1 MSDPVFE
8 VRDVEAG
15 YGQAA
20 LVLRGLSV
28 QVHAGEVV
36 CLVGPNGA
44 GKSTVLKVASGMLTP
59 RSGSVQLAGEDVT
72 GRPPHALLQAGLA
85 HVLQGHSVFPEMTVE
100 ENVRLG
106 GYTLRNRPELERRV
120 TEVREIFPLVD
131 ERWKSL
137 AGLLSGGQQ
146 KMVEF
151 ARALMLDPEVVLL
164 DEPSMGLDPKTTA
177 TVFGEISRLRDLG
190 KGVLLVEQNARRA
203 LEMADRGCVLDLG
216 RIHIEGPAKQLLED
230 PQLAKLYLGG
240 GPSPTPKADASS
252 TADDED
258 PR

>member
-1 MSDPVFE
+1 MSEQVLQIRE
-8 VRDVEAG
+8 VEAG

-28 QVHAGEVV
+28 SVRCGEVV

-44 GKSTVLKVASGMLTP
+44 GKSTVLKVASGMLVP
-59 RSGSVQLAGEDVT
+59 RSGRVLLNGEDVT
-72 GRPPHALLQAGLA
+72 GRRPHDLLQRGLA
-85 HVLQGHSVFPEMTVE
+85 HVLQGHSVFPEMTVA
-100 ENVRLG
+100 ENIRLG
-106 GYTLRNRPELERRV
+106 GYSLRDRSVTDQRIELV
-120 TEVREIFPLVD
+120 QQTFPVVA
-131 ERWKSL
+131 ERWNDL

-151 ARALMLDPEVVLL
+151 GRALMLDPAVILL

-177 TVFGEISRLRDLG
+177 TVFEQVARLRELD

-216 RIHIEGPAKQLLED
+216 RIRMEGPARQLLDD
-230 PQLAKLYLGG
+230 PKLGALYLGG
-240 GPSPTPKADASS
+240 GLRSTREEAASEPTAGG
-252 TADDED
+252 
-258 PR
+258 